1 MKGVLY
7 NCTQYTFTSYAILVL
22 EIRIQR
28 ILRNDLVQLWRVK
41 NRKKKNS
48 TAEAS
53 RSRQGRVW
61 LCLFNFGSSL
71 FRRRLNP
78 RLLQS
83 PIAIRS
89 EKPNDTDN
97 DTEDHLTV
105 SVPAAGVK
113 ARIKVVADSSR
124 GKFPR
129 LTWRA
134 NRPPILAGFPRL
146 EFQAIGAGLRPSLDL
161 LHFSFVL
168 FYSFLSFILSFV
180 FFFSFF
186 SVL

>member
-1 MKGVLY
+1 MIWFNYEGSR
-7 NCTQYTFTSYAILVL
+7 T
-22 EIRIQR
+22 E
-28 ILRNDLVQLWRVK
+28 
-41 NRKKKNS
+41 KKNPL
-48 TAEAS
+48 
-53 RSRQGRVW
+53 QKRVEVDRDAFGCIF
-61 LCLFNFGSSL
+61 LNFGSSL

-78 RLLQS
+78 RLLQC
-83 PIAIRS
+83 PIAIKS
-89 EKPNDTDN
+89 ETPKDTDN
-97 DTEDHLTV
+97 DTEDHLTA

-161 LHFSFVL
+161 LHFSFFL
-168 FYSFLSFILSFV
+168 FLLFPFFLSYLLCS
-180 FFFSFF
+180 FFFPRYCEGREKGYRAEC
-186 SVL
+186 VAGG

>member
-1 MKGVLY
+1 MLY

-22 EIRIQR
+22 DIRIQR
-28 ILRNDLVQLWRVK
+28 ILRNDLVQLRRVK
-41 NRKKKNS
+41 NRKKKNPL
-48 TAEAS
+48 
-53 RSRQGRVW
+53 QKRVEVDRDAFG
-61 LCLFNFGSSL
+61 CVFFNFGSSL

-78 RLLQS
+78 RLLQC

-89 EKPNDTDN
+89 ETPK
-97 DTEDHLTV
+97 DTEDHLTA

-113 ARIKVVADSSR
+113 ARIKVVANSSR

-161 LHFSFVL
+161 LQFS
-168 FYSFLSFILSFV
+168 
-180 FFFSFF
+180 FSFF
-186 SVL
+186 TFSFLLSYLCVLFCSLSSAL

>member
-1 MKGVLY
+1 MIWFNYEGSR
-7 NCTQYTFTSYAILVL
+7 T
-22 EIRIQR
+22 E
-28 ILRNDLVQLWRVK
+28 
-41 NRKKKNS
+41 KKKNPL
-48 TAEAS
+48 
-53 RSRQGRVW
+53 QKRVEVDRDAFG
-61 LCLFNFGSSL
+61 CVFFNFGSSL

-78 RLLQS
+78 RLLQC
-83 PIAIRS
+83 PITIRS
-89 EKPNDTDN
+89 ETPKDTDN

-161 LHFSFVL
+161 LHFSFFL
-168 FYSFLSFILSFV
+168 FLLFPFFYLIFCV
-180 FFFSFF
+180 FFSFF
-186 SVL
+186 SVLRGERKGLSCGVCGGWVDPAAGGGVGG